1 MGIRSDVFVATKEHI
16 FLNLKPETQKFLE
29 EMSDQS
35 SKKPEGRAFIFES
48 VKWYRDDYPEIVELY
63 DALKYLTS
71 SPENGFY
78 EEDYIIIEACGEYP
92 EYDENNIGEW
102 HDNPWE
108 AHKEVSVTVH
118 VSDPNEF
125 D

>member
-48 VKWYRDDYPEIVELY
+48 VK
-63 DALKYLTS
+63 
-71 SPENGFY
+71 
-78 EEDYIIIEACGEYP
+78 
-92 EYDENNIGEW
+92 
-102 HDNPWE
+102 
-108 AHKEVSVTVH
+108 
-118 VSDPNEF
+118 
-125 D
+125 